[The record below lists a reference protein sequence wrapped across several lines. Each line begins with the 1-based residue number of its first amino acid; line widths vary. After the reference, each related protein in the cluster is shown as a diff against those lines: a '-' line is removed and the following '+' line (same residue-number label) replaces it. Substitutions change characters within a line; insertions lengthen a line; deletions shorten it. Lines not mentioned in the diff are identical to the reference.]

1 LAQEGRVRAH
11 RLPGSNGQLSAGRP
25 LSPDRPSAASHP
37 GTRVRDIAYDLDM
50 TERRV
55 YLILRELEDTGYITR
70 RRHGNRVE
78 FTIHQRESLRAPLAR
93 DVTIRQLLEL
103 LGAGDTQ

>member
-1 LAQEGRVRAH
+1 MKLSNQNDSGG
-11 RLPGSNGQLSAGRP
+11 GSWTFLTSHGQVL
-25 LSPDRPSAASHP
+25 LYIASHP
-37 GTRVRDIAYDLDM
+37 GTRVRDIAYDLDI

-70 RRHGNRVE
+70 RRHGNRV
-78 FTIHQRESLRAPLAR
+78 AR